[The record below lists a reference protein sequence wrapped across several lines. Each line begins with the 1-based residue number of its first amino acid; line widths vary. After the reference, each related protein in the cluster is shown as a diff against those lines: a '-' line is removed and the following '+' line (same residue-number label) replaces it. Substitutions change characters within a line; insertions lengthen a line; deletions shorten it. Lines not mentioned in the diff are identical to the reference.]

1 MAVTLILAISLLLQI
16 AAAVLALRLIRV
28 TGRRVAWG
36 LVALAISLMAVRRA
50 VTLFQLVA
58 GDPSTPPADLTA
70 ELVAL
75 ATSVLMAAGIAMI
88 APFFLSASR
97 SERRLKESEEH
108 YRIVAETASD
118 AIITIDE
125 SSTILF
131 ANPAAEK
138 IFGYTAEELTG
149 KPLTLL
155 MPEYLRHVHRA
166 GMRRYIETTRRHI
179 SWEAVELPGLHKSG
193 REIPLELSFGEF
205 LENGRHTFTGIVRDI
220 TERKRAQEALQEG
233 EERFRALVDASA
245 QIVWTTDAEG
255 AVVEDSP
262 SWRAFT
268 GQTYEQWEGWGW
280 LDAFHP
286 EDRERVAALWR
297 KAVEEKTPLNT
308 EYRIHHVSGEWRWT
322 AVRAVPLLAPDGSI
336 RGWVGMNTDI
346 TEAKR
351 AEEARREAA
360 ERFRFLA
367 ESMPQKIFTARPNG
381 DVDYFN
387 RQWTEFTG
395 LSFEEIR
402 DWGWTQFIH
411 PDDVEE
417 NVRRWRHSVE
427 TGEPFQFEHRFRR
440 ADGVY
445 RWHLSRAHAMRD
457 AEGRVL
463 MWIGSNTEIDDVKR
477 TEAELR
483 EQTEVVE
490 TINRV
495 GQTLSAELDLHKVVQ
510 AVTDAATELTGARFG
525 SFFYNVINEQ
535 GGSYML
541 YTLSGVP
548 AEAFAHFPM
557 PRATDLFGPTFRG
570 EGVVRID
577 DVKLD
582 PRYGKNSPYYGMP
595 EGHLP
600 VTSYLAVP
608 VISRSGEVLGGLFF
622 GHTEAGVFT
631 ERDERIV
638 TGLAA
643 QAAVAMDNAR
653 LFELV
658 QRERAQAEAVAQ
670 ENARLYEEAERAN
683 RLKDEFLA
691 TVSHELRTPLT
702 AIIGWS
708 AMLRTNKL
716 DASTSA
722 SALET
727 IERNA
732 KAQSQLIEDLM
743 DVSRIITGKLRLDV
757 QAVELAP
764 VVEAAIVSLRPAA
777 DARGIK
783 LRAVLDPHA
792 GPVSGDPTR
801 LQQVA
806 WNLLSNA
813 IKFTPKGGRVEVRL
827 ERIDSH
833 VELVVSDTGQGIKPE
848 FLPYVFDRFR
858 QADGTTTRAHG
869 GLGLGLAIVRHLVE
883 LHGGTVR
890 VGSRGDGHGATFTVV
905 LPLRVIN
912 RELSS
917 DEERGHPKAVSGEP
931 HECPPELDGLS
942 VLVVDDEPDAR
953 LMLKM
958 MLEQCG
964 AEVKVVASAREAIEE
979 IERLRPDV
987 LVSDIGMPEEDG
999 YSLMR
1004 RVRALPAGRGGQI
1017 PAAALTAYAGADDRK
1032 RALLAG
1038 FQAHIPKPVDPTEL
1052 VAAVASLAGRTGK
1065 A

>member
-166 GMRRYIETTRRHI
+166 GMRRYIETGRRHI

-477 TEAELR
+477 TEAALR